1 MSDAKRIRSRVSRP
15 RSGDVVTIRPPAAP
29 RGQGQIDPEKLRL
42 WFGLTEK
49 QFAKALGVPER
60 HIRLWRN
67 TGSGPA
73 PQSAEGRMLAMLAE
87 VRDLA
92 LELLGAD
99 SAKIWLANPAPAFG
113 GRRVKQILTEHGPEP
128 VKHLLIAAKEGVY
141 V

>member
-1 MSDAKRIRSRVSRP
+1 MSDIKRIRSRASRP
-15 RSGDVVTIRPPAAP
+15 QPGDVVTIRPPTVP
-29 RGQGQIDPEKLRL
+29 RGPGRVDPEKLRL
-42 WFGLTEK
+42 WFGLTDK

-67 TGSGPA
+67 SGSRPA

-92 LELLGAD
+92 LELLGAE
-99 SAKIWLANPAPAFG
+99 SARIWLTNPAPAFG
-113 GRRVKQILTEHGPEP
+113 GRRIKQILAELGPEP